1 MVAMRGAQALG
12 PIRILNQ
19 EETRAVAA
27 DGGRDGQPGLP
38 CVLDL
43 AIRKPRNSTECTP
56 RTRAA
61 WRCSSWRIVARRSGV
76 MVRSPEPFSPFVAMQ

>member
-19 EETRAVAA
+19 EEIRAVVA
-27 DGGRDGQPGLP
+27 DGGREGQPGLP
-38 CVLDL
+38 RILDL
-43 AIRKPRNSTECTP
+43 AIREAEKATEWTP

-76 MVRSPEPFSPFVAMQ
+76 MVRSPDPFSPFVAMQ